1 MGGDL
6 VHIVSKNSVVAGPAN
21 VGYASAKASQAHL
34 VRLLAAELGQY
45 RVRVNGI
52 NPDAVVRGSGIF
64 SGDWLED
71 RAEAYGVEPDQL
83 GAFYAGRTLL
93 GAEVL
98 PEHVA
103 EGVVALVT
111 SLSRTTGHL
120 IPIDGGLAAGF
131 LR

>member
-1 MGGDL
+1 M
-6 VHIVSKNSVVAGPAN
+6 
-21 VGYASAKASQAHL
+21 
-34 VRLLAAELGQY
+34 LARVPLRAELGQY

-64 SGDWLED
+64 SGDWLEG